1 MLWQNKVGKIKAKSL
16 QKLSYR
22 KQIVRQLRTQYAE
35 GIYDNPVTLKS
46 RLTIIQG
53 HWTRNHWVDHTQLTI
68 RRVIGRWILSWPW
81 NVGQRSLKVI
91 EISAI
96 RKLRCSFLFAF
107 IVTMAI
113 SVAVCEIFSVKE

>member
-35 GIYDNPVTLKS
+35 GIYYNPVTLKS

-53 HWTRNHWVDHTQLTI
+53 HWTRVQ
-68 RRVIGRWILSWPW
+68 
-81 NVGQRSLKVI
+81 
-91 EISAI
+91 
-96 RKLRCSFLFAF
+96 
-107 IVTMAI
+107 
-113 SVAVCEIFSVKE
+113 